1 MRPMGAEFHR
11 VVMVALAAGLLVIPG
26 CSAGDG
32 TSTGKVADPPGVTA
46 PQTTIVDA
54 QIEGTSSLRVT
65 FSEGVKPMAGVDPA
79 KFRLTVAYF
88 TRPASASSKYSYKY
102 YAGTYK
108 NGSYY
113 GSNDQTVY
121 SDVGDLASV
130 TNDPTAADQAV
141 LQLGSTF
148 SAATACQQIAAF
160 NAANS
165 NAHAGLY
172 LHYSSAGTPTIEDVD
187 GNKVASLAAYWSTD
201 PTVEQINGDF
211 TGKPIPVALTCP

>member
-1 MRPMGAEFHR
+1 MGAQFHR
-11 VVMVALAAGLLVIPG
+11 VVMAALAAGLLVIPG

-32 TSTGKVADPPGVTA
+32 TGNGKVADPPAVTA
-46 PQTTIVDA
+46 TVQPTVVDA
-54 QIEGTSSLRVT
+54 QLEGTSSLRVT
-65 FSEGVKPMAGVDPA
+65 FSDAVKPTTGVDPA

-88 TRPASASSKYSYKY
+88 TRPASATGKYSYKY

-108 NGSYY
+108 NGTYY
-113 GSNDQTVY
+113 GSGAQTIY
-121 SDVGDLASV
+121 SDVGAPAALTA
-130 TNDPTAADQAV
+130 DPTTADQAV

-160 NAANS
+160 NAANP

-172 LHYSSAGTPTIEDVD
+172 LHYSSAGTPTIEDLQ
-187 GNKVASLAAYWSTD
+187 GNKVASLAAYWAAD

-211 TGKPIPVALTCP
+211 TGKPIPVALTCN